1 MPCSICDDTGWK
13 AIESDGGRR
22 VVRCD
27 CWRDG
32 LTARLLDDARIPP
45 RYKRCDLETF
55 VTYPNE
61 KLLSAVRQAQRFA
74 EEFPAPQKG
83 LCLIGPPGIG
93 KTHLAVAVL
102 RRVILTKG
110 ARGLFYDTRD
120 LLRVIRST
128 YNPLVR
134 TAEMDILRPVMEADL
149 LVLDDLGSEK
159 TSEWVEE
166 TMNLIVN
173 TRYNER
179 RHTIFT
185 SNYEDTPGSRNRDP
199 GLHAEGAH
207 RLPDSLASSRDV
219 RVPRVRRRRLPACAA
234 ERRRRRPPDDVE
246 GQSRAQDAA
255 GADAWPGP
263 RAAQGPRFS
272 ETAGPETRA
281 RLVGRQGRVIIARR
295 ATGARSHGRV
305 PASDG
310 EGGPGA
316 KPPGSDKMLGLYL
329 HIPFCSS
336 ICNYCNFNRGCSRP
350 A

>member
-1 MPCSICDDTGWK
+1 MACPLCDDTGWK
-13 AIESDGGRR
+13 PVEEKGVRR
-22 VVRCD
+22 VERCD
-27 CWRDG
+27 CWREG
-32 LTARLLDDARIPP
+32 LTARLLEQARVPP
-45 RYKRCDLETF
+45 RYRKCDLDTF

-61 KLLSAVRQAQRFA
+61 KLLGAVKQARKFA
-74 EEFPAPQKG
+74 DEFPAIGRG

-134 TAEMDILRPVMEADL
+134 TAEMDILRPVMDADL

-185 SNYEDTPGSRNRDP
+185 SNYDDTPDDEDPSCLKARIGFRIHSR
-199 GLHAEGAH
+199 LHEMCDFLEFDGADF
-207 RLPDSLASSRDV
+207 RLGPPRPTGEDLLTLWKAKPSR
-219 RVPRVRRRRLPACAA
+219 RTLPARAKG
-234 ERRRRRPPDDVE
+234 PV
-246 GQSRAQDAA
+246 RAQLTPAKELGWSGGKA
-255 GADAWPGP
+255 GN
-263 RAAQGPRFS
+263 
-272 ETAGPETRA
+272 T
-281 RLVGRQGRVIIARR
+281 
-295 ATGARSHGRV
+295 
-305 PASDG
+305 
-310 EGGPGA
+310 
-316 KPPGSDKMLGLYL
+316 
-329 HIPFCSS
+329 
-336 ICNYCNFNRGCSRP
+336 
-350 A
+350 